1 MLLSEKYVA
10 PLQSFTGRKP
20 RWLMNN
26 EPLRSNIQD
35 KDQLSLLALTR
46 SWGHCIFFRRIQMWK
61 RKSDVRS
68 AGTRDQCTFSNSA
81 ASSMEHTYH
90 PWLSMEAFDAV
101 RKE

>member
-20 RWLMNN
+20 RWMMNN

-46 SWGHCIFFRRIQMWK
+46 ELGPLHL
-61 RKSDVRS
+61 
-68 AGTRDQCTFSNSA
+68 FSSHSNV
-81 ASSMEHTYH
+81 
-90 PWLSMEAFDAV
+90 EA
-101 RKE
+101 KK

>member
-1 MLLSEKYVA
+1 
-10 PLQSFTGRKP
+10 
-20 RWLMNN
+20 MNN

-81 ASSMEHTYH
+81 ASSMEHAYH
-90 PWLSMEAFDAV
+90 PWLSMEAFDAA